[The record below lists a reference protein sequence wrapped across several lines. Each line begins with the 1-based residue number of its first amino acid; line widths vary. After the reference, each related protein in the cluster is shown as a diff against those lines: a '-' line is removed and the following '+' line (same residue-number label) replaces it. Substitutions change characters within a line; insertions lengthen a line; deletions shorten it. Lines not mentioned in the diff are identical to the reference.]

1 MQGMRLAKVSKFQRS
16 RLVAWA
22 TALALLAPGCRREPR
37 LDGEPRGPGAPRT
50 SSTEPAGPGA
60 GATTSRPD
68 PNAPGSAVAPPGSL
82 EERVPPVPSGWV
94 TGTKFV
100 PPQPRS
106 LGEVPSTSG
115 FNFLANAGFEDGTDP
130 WWYFPDRPHWGGFT
144 VATGAAHE
152 GRWSARLELQI
163 DEAHPPP
170 DKTHIRGVIQDV
182 RTPVLPNVVSGW
194 YYVETWERSAVDT
207 YIQFVV
213 IVAGAAMSG
222 GSVQNQQL
230 RYLLAGIDHPP
241 FDIANAKFVY
251 LTREQPEVGRWV
263 RFERNLAADFV
274 EYWGAPPERFENI
287 RVLFEVRYDNMD
299 VTNPP
304 RIHAV
309 VRFDDLFLG
318 T

>member
-1 MQGMRLAKVSKFQRS
+1 MRCMRRANVSKFHRS
-16 RLVAWA
+16 EPMLWAIVLV
-22 TALALLAPGCRREPR
+22 LLAPGCRREPR

-50 SSTEPAGPGA
+50 SSTEPAGPDAGSGTTAPSGA
-60 GATTSRPD
+60 
-68 PNAPGSAVAPPGSL
+68 L
-82 EERVPPVPSGWV
+82 EELVPPVPSGWV
-94 TGTKFV
+94 AGTKFA
-100 PPQPRS
+100 PPAPRS

-144 VATGAAHE
+144 VATGPARE
-152 GRWSARLELQI
+152 GRWSARLELRI

-182 RTPVLPNVVSGW
+182 RTPVLPTVVSGW

-213 IVAGAAMSG
+213 IVAGATMSG

-251 LTREQPEVGRWV
+251 LTKEQPEVGRWV
-263 RFERNLAADFV
+263 RFERNLAADFL
-274 EYWGAPPERFENI
+274 EYWGEMPQRFENI